1 MSTAEIVGA
10 VDVEEIADSMRRTG
24 FGRVENAM
32 PSDELRALQAFAR
45 DAVRRTGDES
55 AYLAPDALAGTAIGE
70 LARSPQLNTFL
81 AQLHQAA
88 ALRPPAPEESIY
100 AGLRCLHGR
109 TGAASSLQYH
119 FDSYTVTALL
129 PVEIPTSGNRGDFL
143 YYPNLRAVRRSAVVN
158 IAEKAACQNG
168 VTRRVLASQAFRKR
182 VPPQRLELVPGNLYV
197 FWGYRTLHG
206 NDICDP
212 DQLRATALFHF
223 GDPHLGNP
231 LVQAVHRRVEGVGR
245 TEELTSARA

>member
-1 MSTAEIVGA
+1 MSTAEMVGS

-32 PSDELRALQAFAR
+32 PADDLRSVQAVAR
-45 DAVRRTGDES
+45 DAVRRAGNES
-55 AYLAPDALAGTAIGE
+55 AYLAPDALAGTALGE
-70 LARSPQLNTFL
+70 LAGSPELHTFL
-81 AQLHQAA
+81 AQLHAA
-88 ALRPPAPEESIY
+88 AAQRPPAPRESIY
-100 AGLRCLHGR
+100 AGLRCLYGR

-143 YYPNLRAVRRSAVVN
+143 YYPNLRAVRRSALVN

-168 VTRRVLASQAFRKR
+168 VTRRVLASQAFRQR
-182 VPPQRLELVPGNLYV
+182 IPPRRLELVPGNLYV

-223 GDPHLGNP
+223 GDPHLEDP
-231 LVQAVHRRVEGVGR
+231 LVQRVHRRVERSGR
-245 TEELTSARA
+245 TEQLTSSAA